1 MCKKTAVKQC
11 MDLYIY
17 LCKST
22 GEFKLILP
30 VYSPSVL
37 LAIKGQKDN
46 KRHQPM
52 IENKVFVQKKK
63 ARSILRQEPS

>member
-1 MCKKTAVKQC
+1 M
-11 MDLYIY
+11 Y
-17 LCKST
+17 
-22 GEFKLILP
+22 EFKLIRP
-30 VYSPSVL
+30 VLCPSVL

>member
-1 MCKKTAVKQC
+1 MTKTLLLRSVWII
-11 MDLYIY
+11 IY
-17 LCKST
+17 VGESMY
-22 GEFKLILP
+22 EFKLIRP
-30 VYSPSVL
+30 VLCPSVL

>member
-1 MCKKTAVKQC
+1 
-11 MDLYIY
+11 L
-17 LCKST
+17 
-22 GEFKLILP
+22 
-30 VYSPSVL
+30 
-37 LAIKGQKDN
+37 KGQKDN